1 MDFTHEEMLIK
12 IKEGRD
18 LAQNAIEIASNMRTD
33 DEKNLY
39 CAGVSLVAII
49 DESIWECIED
59 KSKAESLLMAVRDI
73 VADKIIPLSITSFI
87 SLL

>member
-49 DESIWECIED
+49 DASIW
-59 KSKAESLLMAVRDI
+59 
-73 VADKIIPLSITSFI
+73 
-87 SLL
+87 